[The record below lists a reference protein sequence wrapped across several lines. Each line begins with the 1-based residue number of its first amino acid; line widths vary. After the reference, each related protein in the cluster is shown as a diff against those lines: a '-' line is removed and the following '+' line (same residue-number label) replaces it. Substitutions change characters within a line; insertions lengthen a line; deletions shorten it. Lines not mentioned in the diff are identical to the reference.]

1 MGVKNAINPKNFYKV
16 INNFNV
22 FQVFYVKKLAIRKN
36 FHENLHFLSGLGLKG
51 EINGRICL
59 FFVFFL
65 MRGFSVGRDKICQD
79 FSWDFCATED
89 FGRKFQGEIFKIS
102 PLNLQDLSPKFA
114 VKLRAIFKSLIINAL
129 QFRCKSALFCQ
140 DFLPIFA
147 HTAIPL
153 RPATYY
159 CRCLWFPTVFR

>member
-1 MGVKNAINPKNFYKV
+1 MF
-16 INNFNV
+16 
-22 FQVFYVKKLAIRKN
+22 
-36 FHENLHFLSGLGLKG
+36 
-51 EINGRICL
+51 
-59 FFVFFL
+59 FFL
-65 MRGFSVGRDKICQD
+65 MRGFSVGRGKICQD

-129 QFRCKSALFCQ
+129 QFRYKSALFCQ

-153 RPATYY
+153 PLPLIIADTFGFRLFSAN
-159 CRCLWFPTVFR
+159 CRDILYVCPKTREK